1 MKHVLLSVILA
12 AAPVQLAAED
22 SDFEEGFGLLEKG
35 AALMLQGLL
44 AEIEPRLSELE
55 KTLNEFNA
63 YHPPEVLPNGDILIR
78 RRTPL
83 SEPEKPPEDG
93 EIDL

>member
-1 MKHVLLSVILA
+1 MKYVLLSAILA
-12 AAPVQLAAED
+12 IAPLQTAAEE

-44 AEIEPRLSELE
+44 AEIEPRLTELE

-78 RRTPL
+78 RRTP
-83 SEPEKPPEDG
+83 EAVPENLPETG